1 MFQKHLINYN
11 LKRKSKRD
19 FFSKSKKNTQI
30 GQTKSSTSNLKRREG
45 NRERKSLFS
54 NKSAKNMGSVG
65 ELPFGLSLEFASFA

>member
-45 NRERKSLFS
+45 NRERGKVYF
-54 NKSAKNMGSVG
+54 
-65 ELPFGLSLEFASFA
+65 